1 MKNIIEQITIYFP
14 LLTYV
19 VAFYLLLCT
28 KYEFS
33 KDLIIL
39 LLLSGI
45 INTFLKESIFRPIMK
60 DKIYPIIGQGTRPNN
75 IVSSIS
81 YVRNSYGMPSAHAQN
96 ASVFSLFLI
105 YIIMKSNLK
114 NIEKNVLIFILMFFV
129 LLVMYR
135 RVYLTKVHTN
145 QQVIV
150 GYIIGYLVFMMY
162 YKNIN
167 FSTH

>member
-1 MKNIIEQITIYFP
+1 MKYIIEQITVYFP

-19 VAFYLLLCT
+19 VAFYLLFT
-28 KYEFS
+28 HYKFS

-45 INTFLKESIFRPIMK
+45 INTFLKQSIFRPIMK
-60 DKIYPIIGQGTRPNN
+60 DIKYPIIGQGSRPNN

-81 YVRNSYGMPSAHAQN
+81 YLRNSYGMPSAHSQN

-105 YIIMKSNLK
+105 YMIMKSDLK
-114 NIEKNVLIFILMFFV
+114 KTEKNVLIFILMFSV
-129 LLVMYR
+129 LLVMYG
-135 RVYLTKVHTN
+135 RVYISKVHTN

-150 GYIIGYLVFMMY
+150 GYIIGYLVFMIY
-162 YKNIN
+162 YKNIKY
-167 FSTH
+167 

>member
-1 MKNIIEQITIYFP
+1 MKNIIEQITVYFP

-19 VAFYLLLCT
+19 VSFYLLFT
-28 KYEFS
+28 HYKFS
-33 KDLIIL
+33 NHLIIL

-60 DKIYPIIGQGTRPNN
+60 DKKYPIIGRGTRPNN
-75 IVSSIS
+75 IESSIS
-81 YVRNSYGMPSAHAQN
+81 YLRNSYGMPSAHAQN

-105 YIIMKSNLK
+105 YMTMKSDLK
-114 NIEKNVLIFILMFFV
+114 KTEKNVLIFILMFSV
-129 LLVMYR
+129 LLVMYG
-135 RVYLTKVHTN
+135 RVYISKVHTN

-162 YKNIN
+162 YKNIS
-167 FSTH
+167 FAKH